1 MRAIASLIVTV
12 CIGTIASLHASI
24 SARSAPEQ
32 APVQLDHQTLTDAQW
47 LFYNARYE
55 AAGALALAVRAPDVE
70 DLANDELR
78 SSALLFQLKALL
90 EPGGHADG
98 ALKHCATCPALIA
111 EFLADVHRG
120 QSAAR
125 GILRSSPGD
134 EAALFFLGKLD
145 LNYVWL
151 QLGPLHRR
159 TGWDEYWEARRSLD
173 AVLAQNPR
181 HVRALVARAW
191 IDYIVDTKMPWGS
204 RWLLGGGNRKQALAH
219 IREAARLESDFFS
232 HVEAEFAL
240 WDIEVRERDVTSA
253 TGVARRLARDF
264 PDNRELAAFLE
275 RHGDPSA
282 TTSRAHE

>member
-1 MRAIASLIVTV
+1 MRAIGALVV
-12 CIGTIASLHASI
+12 AMCIGAIICPQASGSAQSASEHA
-24 SARSAPEQ
+24 AVP
-32 APVQLDHQTLTDAQW
+32 LDGGALTDAQR

-55 AAGALALAVRAPDVE
+55 AAAALALALRVPEVE

-90 EPGGHADG
+90 DGTRDQDG
-98 ALKHCATCPALIA
+98 ALKNCATCPELIA

-120 QSAAR
+120 QNTAHST
-125 GILRSSPGD
+125 LQSNPGD

-173 AVLAQNPR
+173 AVLRQNPR
-181 HVRALVARAW
+181 HVRAHVARAW
-191 IDYIVDTKMPWGS
+191 IDYIVNTKMPWGA
-204 RWLLGGGNRKQALAH
+204 RWLLGGGNRKQALAD
-219 IREAARLESDFFS
+219 IRDAAQMTSDFFS

-240 WDIEVRERDVTSA
+240 WDMEVRERDMASA
-253 TGVARRLARDF
+253 TDVARRLAHDF
-264 PDNRELAAFLE
+264 PDNREITAFLE
-275 RHGDPSA
+275 SHERVR
-282 TTSRAHE
+282 RAGL